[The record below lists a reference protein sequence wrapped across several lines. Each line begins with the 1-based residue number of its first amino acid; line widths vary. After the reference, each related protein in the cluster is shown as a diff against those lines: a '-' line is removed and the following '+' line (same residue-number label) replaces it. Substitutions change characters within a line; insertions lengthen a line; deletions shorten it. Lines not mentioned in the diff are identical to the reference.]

1 MSKSA
6 GRSKNAK
13 KTRKNNQDL
22 EPSNLF
28 EDDLAE
34 LEEID
39 DLDES
44 DLDVSDESDLDD
56 LDEIDDLDELDEGKK
71 KKRGTSMSKEINKMI
86 KDGNLAVPAI
96 GFGLLAII
104 GFAIYKGGKF

>member
-22 EPSNLF
+22 ESSNLF

-39 DLDES
+39 DLDVSDES

-56 LDEIDDLDELDEGKK
+56 LDDLDEGKK

-96 GFGLLAII
+96 GIGLLAII

>member
-1 MSKSA
+1 MSKSV

-22 EPSNLF
+22 ESSNLF

-44 DLDVSDESDLDD
+44 DLDESDLD
-56 LDEIDDLDELDEGKK
+56 LDEDDLEGKGRK
-71 KKRGTSMSKEINKMI
+71 KEPSMSKEINKMI
-86 KDGNLAVPAI
+86 NDIKAGDLAVPAI
-96 GFGLLAII
+96 GLGLVAII
-104 GFAIYKGGKF
+104 GFAMYKGVKL

>member
-22 EPSNLF
+22 ESSNLF

-39 DLDES
+39 DLD
-44 DLDVSDESDLDD
+44 VSDESDLDD
-56 LDEIDDLDELDEGKK
+56 LDDLDE
-71 KKRGTSMSKEINKMI
+71 
-86 KDGNLAVPAI
+86 
-96 GFGLLAII
+96 
-104 GFAIYKGGKF
+104 FAIYKGGKF